1 MEGISDKDYDYAK
14 NVWNMFNMKNL
25 GNYYNLFVHSDML
38 LLSDVFEE
46 YRKTC
51 IKEYELDSCH
61 FLSAPGLWWE
71 ACLKLAKVKLELLKD
86 MDMLL
91 MFEKGIR
98 GGISQAI
105 HKCARANN
113 TYIKDLIKKLW
124 WKL

>member
-25 GNYYNLFVHSDML
+25 GNYYNLFVRSDML

-61 FLSAPGLWWE
+61 FLSAPGL
-71 ACLKLAKVKLELLKD
+71 
-86 MDMLL
+86 
-91 MFEKGIR
+91 R
-98 GGISQAI
+98 
-105 HKCARANN
+105 
-113 TYIKDLIKKLW
+113 
-124 WKL
+124 